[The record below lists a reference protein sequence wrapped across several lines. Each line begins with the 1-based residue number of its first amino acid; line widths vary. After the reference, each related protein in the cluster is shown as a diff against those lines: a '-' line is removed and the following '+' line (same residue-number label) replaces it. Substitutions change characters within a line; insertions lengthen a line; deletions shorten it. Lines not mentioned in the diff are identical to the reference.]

1 MSEGRKWIALL
12 LACLL
17 AVTPFLAAAEAP
29 KEDSAGDAVPEGY
42 EAIAENSKFTLY
54 LKRDT
59 LALIVESKNSGKVLY
74 STVQNPDEM
83 KDNATWK
90 GFYQSGIVME
100 YLEGVKS
107 IPLQADFINMK
118 NEIDLQLTENG
129 YIAKVTYPD
138 IGISYK
144 ATLVMDE
151 RGFSVSIP
159 KDSIE
164 ETNVENY
171 TVASFYV
178 YPFLGYSYL
187 GEDDGYMIIP
197 DGQGAIIEL
206 KDNEERYKSP
216 FDRAVYGTNI
226 GIEDTVYSDWGV
238 SAEQVL
244 LPVFGIVHEEDQMAV
259 LGFIENGDAAARIM
273 AYPNGVRMK
282 FDWVCAKYLYRMI
295 YSQPTGPNSSTISM
309 RTEYARDIDILQ
321 EFLLEDGERANYAGL
336 ATALREYMTEKG
348 YFGEAETNE
357 FDIGIDFLGVETE
370 NWMLGKQ
377 AVVMTSFSQ
386 AADILKEL
394 GEKGVHGV
402 NVTFRGWQEGGLY
415 GALPTNGYRP
425 AGALGGDGGLQDL
438 KSATEGQRDRLS
450 LEADFLRLNTETNP
464 LLFYNSFKKI
474 TGQTWSRPTFGK
486 VYGTLYA
493 LTPKKTLEI
502 GRNTM
507 KAMADHGIGGVSL
520 TGVPTLMSDYYEDN
534 HYQDSTRAMNSYE
547 TLVKESADQM
557 ETMLDKA
564 NCYLWRYA
572 AALKNMPIASSDYTY
587 VKRDIP
593 FLAIT
598 VSGKIPYYTEYV
610 NFQANNAKFFLHLV
624 EQGTRPTF
632 LLTAEDPIKLQNT
645 NSNDI
650 YSAKWELYQDMIP
663 QWANELASLHEVI
676 GKAQITGHTFQG
688 DLVRVEWSNGVKV
701 YVNFGSTEASM
712 DGVTAGPLSY
722 TVVPATQGGV
732 EP

>member
-1 MSEGRKWIALL
+1 M
-12 LACLL
+12 
-17 AVTPFLAAAEAP
+17 
-29 KEDSAGDAVPEGY
+29 
-42 EAIAENSKFTLY
+42 
-54 LKRDT
+54 
-59 LALIVESKNSGKVLY
+59 LY

-244 LPVFGIVHEEDQMAV
+244 LPVFGMVHEEDQMAV

-309 RTEYARDIDILQ
+309 RTEYARDIDIL
-321 EFLLEDGERANYAGL
+321 
-336 ATALREYMTEKG
+336 
-348 YFGEAETNE
+348 
-357 FDIGIDFLGVETE
+357 
-370 NWMLGKQ
+370 
-377 AVVMTSFSQ
+377 
-386 AADILKEL
+386 
-394 GEKGVHGV
+394 
-402 NVTFRGWQEGGLY
+402 
-415 GALPTNGYRP
+415 
-425 AGALGGDGGLQDL
+425 
-438 KSATEGQRDRLS
+438 
-450 LEADFLRLNTETNP
+450 
-464 LLFYNSFKKI
+464 
-474 TGQTWSRPTFGK
+474 
-486 VYGTLYA
+486 
-493 LTPKKTLEI
+493 
-502 GRNTM
+502 
-507 KAMADHGIGGVSL
+507 
-520 TGVPTLMSDYYEDN
+520 
-534 HYQDSTRAMNSYE
+534 
-547 TLVKESADQM
+547 
-557 ETMLDKA
+557 
-564 NCYLWRYA
+564 
-572 AALKNMPIASSDYTY
+572 
-587 VKRDIP
+587 
-593 FLAIT
+593 
-598 VSGKIPYYTEYV
+598 
-610 NFQANNAKFFLHLV
+610 
-624 EQGTRPTF
+624 
-632 LLTAEDPIKLQNT
+632 
-645 NSNDI
+645 
-650 YSAKWELYQDMIP
+650 
-663 QWANELASLHEVI
+663 
-676 GKAQITGHTFQG
+676 
-688 DLVRVEWSNGVKV
+688 
-701 YVNFGSTEASM
+701 
-712 DGVTAGPLSY
+712 
-722 TVVPATQGGV
+722 
-732 EP
+732 